1 MRSKAMWPARMGLAI
16 AVFVPLAGQVVGSTP
31 LSQDEAE
38 STPDVYMVRAERL
51 VVRPG
56 QVRENASVLVRDGRI
71 VQVGGADLALPEGA
85 TEVRGAVVCASYI
98 DPWSALGV
106 DSGALADTNLVGSA
120 RTADGLDLYTGD
132 HLRDEALRAGVTLA
146 RLQAG
151 WQGQIGGLGA
161 VVRLDPQ
168 LDVAEEA
175 VVTDS
180 ADLAMSIGLSV
191 DQGSQFV
198 QGPDGSF
205 RIISGDRAIDVFD
218 RVSAVDKVVSNLETG
233 RAYRK
238 SQLEYEHKF
247 AEWQKAI
254 EKKTEEL
261 EKDFKK
267 AKKDRDKDVEKAK
280 EKGKEHKDKSYKE
293 DRKPKQPK
301 PDPDKAVLAQV
312 AEGELPLVIELH
324 RAGEIRN
331 LLDATKDFSRVR
343 MILAGATE
351 AGPMA
356 GELASRGIPVI
367 VWPSLRGTN
376 AADEFQGSDLSLA
389 ATLRDAGVNVLLGSG
404 GRDATASRDLPLLAE
419 LAIGHGLSR
428 DDAFHALTLGAARA
442 FGVADRVGTI
452 ELGKDADLLVLDG
465 MPLESGSHIQ
475 YVFCGG
481 RLAVSPN

>member
-1 MRSKAMWPARMGLAI
+1 MRSKAMWPARLGLAM
-16 AVFVPLAGQVVGSTP
+16 AVFVPLAVQVVSATTLP
-31 LSQDEAE
+31 QDEAE

-71 VQVGGADLALPEGA
+71 VRVGGADLALPEGA
-85 TEVRGAVVCASYI
+85 TEVRGSVVCASFL

-106 DSGALADTNLVGSA
+106 ESGTLADTRLVGSA
-120 RTADGLDLYTGD
+120 RTADGLDLYSGD
-132 HLRDEALRAGVTLA
+132 HLREEALRAGVTLA

-151 WQGQIGGLGA
+151 WQGEIGGVGA
-161 VVRLDPQ
+161 VVSLDPE
-168 LDVAEEA
+168 LDVAEAA
-175 VVTDS
+175 VVEGD
-180 ADLAMSIGLSV
+180 ANLGMSVGLSI
-191 DQGSQFV
+191 DQGSQFIRN
-198 QGPDGSF
+198 PDGSF
-205 RIISGDRAIDVFD
+205 SIVSGDRPVDVFD
-218 RVSAVDKVVSNLETG
+218 RVSAVDKVVANLETG
-233 RAYRK
+233 RSYRK
-238 SQLEYEHKF
+238 AMLEYEHEL

-254 EKKTEEL
+254 AEKTEEL

-293 DRKPKQPK
+293 DRKPRK
-301 PDPDKAVLAQV
+301 PTADPDKAVLAKV
-312 AEGELPLVIELH
+312 AEGELPLVIEIH

-331 LLDATKDFSRVR
+331 LLDATKDFTRVR

-356 GELASRGIPVI
+356 SELASRGIPVI

-376 AADEFQGSDLSLA
+376 ANDEFQGSDLSLA

-442 FGVADRVGTI
+442 FDVADRVGTV
-452 ELGKDADLLVLDG
+452 EVGKHAELLVLDG
-465 MPLESGSHIQ
+465 MPLESTSRVQ
-475 YVFCGG
+475 YVFSGG